1 MGLVLFSFVSY
12 YLYIYIFFFFFFF
25 VTIVTTVT
33 TFSPRYFQR
42 FAMGEILRPPDPLL
56 RMRQKMWFFVV
67 TLVTWLQANNHA
79 VSSRYQSQIKKLQ
92 WLQTPT

>member
-12 YLYIYIFFFFFFF
+12 YLYIYIYFFFFFF

-42 FAMGEILRPPDPLL
+42 FAMGDISRPLDPLL
-56 RMRQKMWFFVV
+56 RMRQKMWFLVV
-67 TLVTWLQANNHA
+67 TLVTWLQVNNHA
-79 VSSRYQSQIKKLQ
+79 ASSRYQSQIKKLQ

>member
-42 FAMGEILRPPDPLL
+42 FAMGDISRPLDPP
-56 RMRQKMWFFVV
+56 FAYASENVV
-67 TLVTWLQANNHA
+67 FCGYIGYMVT
-79 VSSRYQSQIKKLQ
+79 SQ
-92 WLQTPT
+92 

>member
-1 MGLVLFSFVSY
+1 MGVVLFSFVSY
-12 YLYIYIFFFFFFF
+12 YFYIYLFFFFFFF

-42 FAMGEILRPPDPLL
+42 FAMGDISRPLDPLL

>member
-33 TFSPRYFQR
+33 TFFPRYFQR
-42 FAMGEILRPPDPLL
+42 FAMGDISRPLDPLL
-56 RMRQKMWFFVV
+56 RMRQEIVQKVV
-67 TLVTWLQANNHA
+67 TTVTMVTRQ
-79 VSSRYQSQIKKLQ
+79 
-92 WLQTPT
+92 